1 LEDTTLPQ
9 SVRGTGAAALVFVL
23 LGGPAVCAQEAP
35 GRYTMLPLNE
45 DRFVRLD
52 TITGVTSI
60 CRPEDQDLMC
70 VSATDDQ
77 HVLRDKIARLEAE
90 NKHLKNEM
98 RLMEETLG
106 LTPPSA
112 DGPPMSPDTG
122 PPAPKSQIPSEKD
135 VDRLFDYIEGMVRKF
150 KERVE
155 RLDKPPTSPDSSVPE
170 DEDPS
175 DPGPPAQGQGTPL

>member
-1 LEDTTLPQ
+1 MPQ

-23 LGGPAVCAQEAP
+23 LGGTAVCAQEAP

-45 DRFVRLD
+45 DRVVRLD

-60 CRPEDQDLMC
+60 CSPEDKGLTC
-70 VSATDDQ
+70 VTATDDQ
-77 HVLRDKIARLEAE
+77 QVLRDEIAKLEAE

-98 RLMEETLG
+98 RLMEEALG
-106 LTPPSA
+106 LKPPSA
-112 DGPPMSPDTG
+112 DGVPMSPDTG
-122 PPAPKSQIPSEKD
+122 PPAPKAQIPSEKD

-175 DPGPPAQGQGTPL
+175 DPEPPAQGQGTPL